1 MIAAMGLSFSQELV
15 DGTLRP
21 FKLDIAV
28 PLVIILGEYSR
39 SYHRL
44 GARAASW
51 SCMIPRIVS
60 ATPLYSGLFEK
71 LALESQK
78 SIVTG
83 NSNSANI
90 AKQLH
95 WLPNLLHPIQN
106 LHSYEFRVFRI
117 GCKSKVLAYHYDS
130 PSLSGAEDCIVE
142 DQKVATLTELHAELR
157 SGDQLQ
163 HGFLQRSRKF
173 LTFLWDCTKD
183 GVLVLSIGFFLAT
196 VALIVWAILIADGL
210 AIIGILLLCFASSL
224 NGLSSKW
231 TCRALEK
238 RPVPKE
244 EAYRTNS
251 SWPHIMS
258 RWTPRWAKPFSLT
271 MLEAHSILDAKLS
284 LLDKIGCQILI
295 VSPNGAI
302 TVIHCT
308 EAVAS
313 LLYTTSWATMHF
325 LVKNQKIR
333 RLLNASTPIVLFGA
347 LILIASCTWT
357 MQVAIGSVYVTL
369 LLIWEA
375 FFTFSKCP
383 VDLNHFT
390 VTEETPERCQNA
402 HQNKIGLAESE
413 QPPNF
418 VRTLWYA
425 LCQTKDD
432 KWDRA
437 SGILPSSS
445 GWYSW
450 LEEAMKNKSNPQW
463 PAVAESIRLTGQ
475 EVMPTGEYPPVI
487 ISNQH
492 IASRN
497 THRSDGGK
505 AKPASNYLTLPPI
518 ARW

>member
-1 MIAAMGLSFSQELV
+1 MGLSFSQELV
-15 DGTLRP
+15 DGTLRT

-28 PLVIILGEYSR
+28 PLVILLGEYGR

-51 SCMIPRIVS
+51 SCIIPRIVS

-71 LALESQK
+71 MELESHK
-78 SIVTG
+78 SVVTG
-83 NSNSANI
+83 NSNSVNI

-117 GCKSKVLAYHYDS
+117 GCKSRILAYHYDN
-130 PSLSGAEDCIVE
+130 PSLPGAEDCIVE

-163 HGFLQRSRKF
+163 HGFLQLSRKF

-183 GVLVLSIGFFLAT
+183 GVLVLSIGSFLAT
-196 VALIVWAILIADGL
+196 LALIVWAILIADGL
-210 AIIGILLLCFASSL
+210 AIIGIILLCFASFLS
-224 NGLSSKW
+224 GLSSKW

-244 EAYRTNS
+244 EAYRTS
-251 SWPHIMS
+251 STRHHVMS
-258 RWTPRWAKPFSLT
+258 RWITRWAKPFSLT

-284 LLDKIGCQILI
+284 LLDKIGSQILI
-295 VSPNGAI
+295 LSPNGAI

-325 LVKNQKIR
+325 LVKNHKIR
-333 RLLNASTPIVLFGA
+333 RLLNASTLIVLFCA

-357 MQVAIGSVYVTL
+357 MQAAIGSAYVTL

-390 VTEETPERCQNA
+390 VTEETPEKCQNA
-402 HQNKIGLAESE
+402 HLNNNDLADSE
-413 QPPNF
+413 QLPNF
-418 VRTLWYA
+418 VKTLWYA
-425 LCQTKDD
+425 LCQTTDD
-432 KWDRA
+432 TWATA

-445 GWYSW
+445 GWHSW
-450 LEEAMKNKSNPQW
+450 LEEASKNKSDPQW
-463 PAVAESIRLTGQ
+463 PVVAESIRLTGQ
-475 EVMPTGEYPPVI
+475 EVMFTGEYPPII

-492 IASRN
+492 IGSRK

-505 AKPASNYLTLPPI
+505 AKPASDYLTLPPI